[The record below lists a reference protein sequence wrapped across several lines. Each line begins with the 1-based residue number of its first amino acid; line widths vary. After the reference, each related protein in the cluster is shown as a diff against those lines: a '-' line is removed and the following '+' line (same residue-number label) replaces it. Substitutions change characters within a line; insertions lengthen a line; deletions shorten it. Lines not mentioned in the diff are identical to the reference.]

1 MAFLGKS
8 NDVKQFG
15 YESFLYPLMKDV
27 ESLERDGVV
36 VEVLDKFV
44 KGTIFCVCADNLGAR
59 SLAGFHES
67 FNVEKFCRFCCISR
81 NQIANVEPRDFPL
94 RTVRQHDT
102 FVEELKS
109 SDKQSVNGVKSA
121 CVLSNLS
128 YFHPVTGFPPDI
140 LHDFFEGVIP
150 VELCLCLKELIRKGF
165 LTFDGL
171 NSRIR
176 LFPYKFSDKVNKPQQ
191 ITKASFGT
199 GRLSGNGHESWALLR
214 LLPLMIGHKI
224 PEREPS
230 WEILMDLKEK
240 VEIVVSTTLSEEILR
255 YLESKISAVAH

>member
-1 MAFLGKS
+1 LLCERGG
-8 NDVKQFG
+8 NTDVKQFG
-15 YESFLYPLMKDV
+15 YESFLYPLIKDV
-27 ESLERDGVV
+27 ETLEKDGVF

-44 KGTIFCVCADNLGAR
+44 RGTIFSVCADNLGAR

-67 FNVEKFCRFCCISR
+67 FNVEKFCRFCCISQD
-81 NQIANVEPRDFPL
+81 QIVNVDPRDFPL

-128 YFHPVTGFPPDI
+128 YFDPVTGFPPDI
-140 LHDFFEGVIP
+140 LHDFFEGVIT
-150 VELCLCLKELIRKGF
+150 VELCLCLKELIRKRF

-171 NSRIR
+171 NRRIK

-191 ITKASFGT
+191 ITKASIGT
-199 GRLSGNGHESWALLR
+199 RRISVDTKVGYFYICYLS
-214 LLPLMIGHKI
+214 
-224 PEREPS
+224 
-230 WEILMDLKEK
+230 
-240 VEIVVSTTLSEEILR
+240 
-255 YLESKISAVAH
+255 